1 MAFVVCSVILWC
13 CPVGRGLARLS
24 RCRREQVA
32 SLRPREN
39 PQGPC
44 CVLDVGDG
52 TLTSVGQAQPCHQK
66 WRNEW
71 LEKALGHPRS
81 SEDACGRLDKEQ
93 EVKCPKDS
101 GEAFKMSFPS
111 DSLLTRLLTR
121 PEALRFAVMTF
132 KSLLG

>member
-1 MAFVVCSVILWC
+1 MQCDPLVPSSWEGPGQAF
-13 CPVGRGLARLS
+13 
-24 RCRREQVA
+24 QM
-32 SLRPREN
+32 
-39 PQGPC
+39 PQGASGFTEAQRESSGSLLCPGC
-44 CVLDVGDG
+44 GGWDPDICRTG
-52 TLTSVGQAQPCHQK
+52 SQPCHQK

-81 SEDACGRLDKEQ
+81 SEDACGWLDKEQ
-93 EVKCPKDS
+93 EVKYPKDS